1 MKDYLGNE
9 LLIGDR
15 VAYIDNHYKYT
26 LMKGVITKL
35 GEKQATIITDCGRPT
50 YKFYAQMIKIRVEI

>member
-9 LLIGDR
+9 LNVGDR

-26 LMKGVITKL
+26 LMEGVITKL
-35 GEKQATIITDCGRPT
+35 NEKQATIMTSDSRPT
-50 YKFYAQMIKIRVEI
+50 YKFYAQMIKIYEK